1 MSFIIIKLSLTY
13 YILVVTILFCKFWCE
28 NDTLIIGWILP
39 FARFLVCFL
48 ILHNKIHRNITMP
61 DHAKISGYNPEA
73 VTKMLKSIQFGL
85 SGHIA
90 NRGD

>member
-1 MSFIIIKLSLTY
+1 M
-13 YILVVTILFCKFWCE
+13 
-28 NDTLIIGWILP
+28 
-39 FARFLVCFL
+39 CFL

-90 NRGD
+90 NRGE

>member
-1 MSFIIIKLSLTY
+1 M
-13 YILVVTILFCKFWCE
+13 
-28 NDTLIIGWILP
+28 
-39 FARFLVCFL
+39 CFL

-61 DHAKISGYNPEA
+61 DHAKISEYNPEA

-90 NRGD
+90 NRRD